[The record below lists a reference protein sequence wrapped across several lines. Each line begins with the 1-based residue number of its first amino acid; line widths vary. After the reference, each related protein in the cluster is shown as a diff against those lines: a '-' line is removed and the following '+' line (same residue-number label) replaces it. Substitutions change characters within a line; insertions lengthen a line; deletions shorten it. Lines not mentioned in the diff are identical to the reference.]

1 MKADELMV
9 GDIVLR
15 KGKPVE
21 IVSTSGIEYSFGQ
34 QDITIYQGKGNGL
47 ESHTMRGIA
56 PMRITEKLLTAL
68 GFASSV
74 APNEWI
80 YEDSEKRIDICVD
93 HTELDHW
100 WVCVRHGHSKQT
112 DNFQYFEGFAD
123 YLHLFQHILRCCQI
137 DIGICYDKVKDL

>member
-1 MKADELMV
+1 MKSDELMV

-21 IVSTSGIEYSFGQ
+21 IVSTSGITYSFGQ

-47 ESHTMRGIA
+47 ESHTMRGID
-56 PMRITEKLLTAL
+56 PMRITEKLLMAL

-74 APNEWI
+74 SPNEWT

>member
-1 MKADELMV
+1 MKSDELMV

-15 KGKPVE
+15 RGTPVE
-21 IVSTSGIEYSFGQ
+21 IVSTSCIEDSFGQ
-34 QDITIYQGKGNGL
+34 HITFYHGKDDEL
-47 ESHTMRGIA
+47 ETRTMRGIA
-56 PMRITEKLLTAL
+56 PMRMTEKMLTAL
-68 GFASSV
+68 GFASSS
-74 APNEWI
+74 PNEWT

-100 WVCVRHGHSKQT
+100 WVCVRHGHSNQPDK
-112 DNFQYFEGFAD
+112 FQYFEGFAD

>member
-34 QDITIYQGKGNGL
+34 QDITIYQGNGNGL

-56 PMRITEKLLTAL
+56 PMRITERLLVAL
-68 GFASSV
+68 GFASSTYTLPFSMAYCIFIRPFTCISSAIFLVYSLMV
-74 APNEWI
+74 ATFS
-80 YEDSEKRIDICVD
+80 SEM
-93 HTELDHW
+93 
-100 WVCVRHGHSKQT
+100 
-112 DNFQYFEGFAD
+112 
-123 YLHLFQHILRCCQI
+123 
-137 DIGICYDKVKDL
+137 

>member
-21 IVSTSGIEYSFGQ
+21 IVSTSGIEYS
-34 QDITIYQGKGNGL
+34 
-47 ESHTMRGIA
+47 
-56 PMRITEKLLTAL
+56 PMRITERLLMAL

-74 APNEWI
+74 SPNEWV

-112 DNFQYFEGFAD
+112 DNFHYFEGFAD

>member
-15 KGKPVE
+15 KGKPIE

-56 PMRITEKLLTAL
+56 PMRMSEKLLLAI
-68 GFASSV
+68 GFSYGVS
-74 APNEWI
+74 PNEWV

-123 YLHLFQHILRCCQI
+123 YLHLFQHILRCCCI